1 MHTTENYNRRN
12 NRHVL
17 VKKVYVDKKLTASA
31 QIAVKEMTQ
40 PLNFSLNAQIDVA
53 ASKESKAVVLADN
66 VSSRVSL
73 VP

>member
-1 MHTTENYNRRN
+1 MHMTENYNRRN

-31 QIAVKEMTQ
+31 QIPGKEMTQ
-40 PLNFSLNAQIDVA
+40 PLNFSLNAQTDVA
-53 ASKESKAVVLADN
+53 ASTESKTVVLADN
-66 VSSRVSL
+66 VSSRLSL

>member
-1 MHTTENYNRRN
+1 MHMTENYNRRN
-12 NRHVL
+12 NRHVF

-40 PLNFSLNAQIDVA
+40 PLNFSLNSQTDFA
-53 ASKESKAVVLADN
+53 ASKESKSVVLADN
-66 VSSRVSL
+66 VSSGLSL